1 MTVYDQVK
9 KASQDFLVPELQA
22 LKAEM
27 KRLDEKIDARFDALR
42 NELLAEI
49 KRLDATITA
58 ETRRV
63 DERIASLE
71 REVQVAL
78 EIRER
83 LAALEAKV
91 GLTRP

>member
-1 MTVYDQVK
+1 MAVYDQVK
-9 KASQDFLVPELQA
+9 KAPQDFLVPELQA

-63 DERIASLE
+63 DERIESLE
-71 REVQVAL
+71 REVRVAL

-91 GLTRP
+91 GITRP